1 MRRKDKYI
9 ALSNLSIY
17 YTWKN
22 IKKSYKNNK
31 FKTSA
36 PTWYEEFELPDWSYS
51 ISDIQDYFEYILKK
65 HGEKAVNPS
74 IKLHINKIENRIT
87 FKIKIGYYLEFSTPE
102 TMKLLGSTKSK
113 IKKKKK
119 KKKNGENEP
128 LLRITE
134 VVLTHC
140 NVVHNSYQQNSRV
153 LYRFVP
159 NKSFGQLLNISP
171 ENFIFLKTLTQ
182 NFQILMY
189 GLRIKI
195 LNHQR

>member
-1 MRRKDKYI
+1 
-9 ALSNLSIY
+9 
-17 YTWKN
+17 
-22 IKKSYKNNK
+22 
-31 FKTSA
+31 
-36 PTWYEEFELPDWSYS
+36 
-51 ISDIQDYFEYILKK
+51 
-65 HGEKAVNPS
+65 
-74 IKLHINKIENRIT
+74 
-87 FKIKIGYYLEFSTPE
+87 
-102 TMKLLGSTKSK
+102 MKLLGGTKSK
-113 IKKKKK
+113 ITTTTKKY
-119 KKKNGENEP
+119 GENEP

-182 NFQILMY
+182 NFQILMH